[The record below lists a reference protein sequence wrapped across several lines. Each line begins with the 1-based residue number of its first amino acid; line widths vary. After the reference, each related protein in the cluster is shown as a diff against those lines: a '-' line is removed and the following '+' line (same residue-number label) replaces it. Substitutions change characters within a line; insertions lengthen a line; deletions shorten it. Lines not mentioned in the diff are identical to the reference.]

1 MDKKNHR
8 FLSEKFSIL
17 SGDRYGNRIS
27 SMIDIDYYRLISIIG
42 LSINRVWSQLGRE
55 GMRTL
60 RRKLSSKPILL
71 GGLMT

>member
-42 LSINRVWSQLGRE
+42 LSINHVWSQLGRE